1 MARAFLGLGSNLG
14 DRQATLLDA
23 IQRLQQTDGIQDCRC
38 SSFYETAPVG
48 PVQQGDYLNAVVE
61 IKTSLEPMELFQS
74 CQRLEKQADR
84 VREVRWGPR
93 TLDID
98 ILAFDD
104 VSLNSPEL
112 TLPHAEAC
120 RRAFVLV
127 PWAELAPDFMLLGKA
142 VADWLQ
148 EVGHEGVRKF
158 D

>member
-1 MARAFLGLGSNLG
+1 
-14 DRQATLLDA
+14 
-23 IQRLQQTDGIQDCRC
+23 
-38 SSFYETAPVG
+38 
-48 PVQQGDYLNAVVE
+48 
-61 IKTSLEPMELFQS
+61 MELFQS